1 MRCSRCAQPLVAG
14 SFLAIHSSGSRPA
27 GFWISTNAAG
37 RGSLSGRGSTCS
49 APTRRRVSKPGADA
63 IRRSRPLLG
72 DRSGSSMSTRG
83 PAPGP
88 ISPRGM
94 CIARACS
101 AAVKSRR
108 ASFPSTGSW
117 RTSCGRNRIARLVAS
132 FGLRT
137 TAPRIGASA
146 RWRGCRPR
154 GRSSFVSN
162 STTSTRRSRSSG
174 RSRGAISS
182 RCSPSSVGALHGRR
196 REYVAIIANWS
207 TSSPRVRVVE
217 GDARGSVQP
226 RVDAGDPA
234 RTA

>member
-1 MRCSRCAQPLVAG
+1 MSAHPARGVSTGIGRPVRASQRRVRRFAHALQSMCST
-14 SFLAIHSSGSRPA
+14 SG
-27 GFWISTNAAG
+27 GWIFPCDPQFGLKAG
-37 RGSLSGRGSTCS
+37 RILDLYERRWQ
-49 APTRRRVSKPGADA
+49 ARRRRHPSQPPAPG
-63 IRRSRPLLG
+63 RSQRVEHEY
-72 DRSGSSMSTRG
+72 TR

-182 RCSPSSVGALHGRR
+182 RCSPSSVVALHGRR

-207 TSSPRVRVVE
+207 T
-217 GDARGSVQP
+217 
-226 RVDAGDPA
+226 
-234 RTA
+234 